1 MGAFAHDDFSSLSQI
16 AWLRPSGR
24 TPFCR
29 ICRWFKDSLYI
40 RAYLIPT
47 IAFCQDGAKILPPQK
62 APAAHLF
69 PVFPTCTRRLL
80 AASLPVLF
88 QENNLSSIFASRGL
102 TIFGNRAI
110 VTLLFTP
117 FKCPNCTALLCT
129 APRVL
134 ARGLFLSFF
143 LFFPAHFL
151 HKCPPHDTIHTHRQ
165 ALPKRAGPGFL
176 AFVPLAGICFP
187 FCPKPCFRRTAFT
200 RFAQRRKGRCP

>member
-1 MGAFAHDDFSSLSQI
+1 MHGCGLRGGRPFAAYAVGLRTVYTYELILFQPLPFVKMARKYCLPKKRLPRIFFPFFPPVPAAF
-16 AWLRPSGR
+16 WRRPSLCFFKK
-24 TPFCR
+24 T
-29 ICRWFKDSLYI
+29 IC
-40 RAYLIPT
+40 
-47 IAFCQDGAKILPPQK
+47 PQFS
-62 APAAHLF
+62 P
-69 PVFPTCTRRLL
+69 
-80 AASLPVLF
+80 
-88 QENNLSSIFASRGL
+88 QGGL

-151 HKCPPHDTIHTHRQ
+151 HKCPPHDTIHTHKQ

-176 AFVPLAGICFP
+176 AFVPLAGIGFP

-200 RFAQRRKGRCP
+200 RFAHRRKGRCP